1 MQLLLAAMFQTSIAT
16 GFLLLAIWALSKLG
30 RLASQLLV
38 ILLGLL
44 VLIVLVTPSRPL
56 MDILQA
62 DPISPMLILP
72 VILLFSALLFLTA
85 LRPWNTDQVGI
96 QSDNDLCST
105 LLSRCCSR
113 PSHRRSFSRQTDR
126 L

>member
-30 RLASQLLV
+30 RLVSQLLV

-44 VLIVLVTPSRPL
+44 VLIVLVTPSRSL

-72 VILLFSALLFLTA
+72 VILLFS
-85 LRPWNTDQVGI
+85 
-96 QSDNDLCST
+96 
-105 LLSRCCSR
+105 R